1 MSRILPIPPSQQHH
15 PAPAHQAQPGLTRR
29 LLTLHDAATI
39 LGLSVASIRRL
50 IASGRLP
57 ALRLV
62 RHLRVD
68 VRDVEALIT
77 DARRRGPWA

>member
-1 MSRILPIPPSQQHH
+1 VRPQGPRPD
-15 PAPAHQAQPGLTRR
+15 RR
-29 LLTLHDAATI
+29 LLTLQEASTI
-39 LGLSVASIRRL
+39 LGLSVASVRRL
-50 IASGRLP
+50 ITSGRLP

-68 VRDVEALIT
+68 QRDLEALIT

>member
-1 MSRILPIPPSQQHH
+1 VTS
-15 PAPAHQAQPGLTRR
+15 PADSSGKRSKSVRPQAARPDQR
-29 LLTLHDAATI
+29 LLTLQEAATV
-39 LGLSVASIRRL
+39 LGLSVTSIRRL

-77 DARRRGPWA
+77 DARRRGPWV